1 MNIVK
6 YINKIMYRVN
16 SNIIRTM
23 NSYNIIYNIKNF
35 LPIYTL
41 IIGIVGI
48 VIIHFYFLKKEV
60 IMKQEIKEN
69 NRSGE
74 NERLKI
80 KEKELKMIYIKK
92 YISII
97 AFILII
103 DLIIFVFGIRM
114 DKILINFV
122 PFLEKGK

>member
-60 IMKQEIKEN
+60 IIKQEIKEN
-69 NRSGE
+69 NSSGE
-74 NERLKI
+74 NEKLEV

-103 DLIIFVFGIRM
+103 DLIISVFGIRI

>member
-60 IMKQEIKEN
+60 IIKQEIKEN

-92 YISII
+92 RKVIKINKLKMNNLRNGNNNSSSNINNNNIVIS
-97 AFILII
+97 
-103 DLIIFVFGIRM
+103 
-114 DKILINFV
+114 
-122 PFLEKGK
+122 

>member
-60 IMKQEIKEN
+60 IIKQEIKEN

-103 DLIIFVFGIRM
+103 DLIISVFGIRM

>member
-60 IMKQEIKEN
+60 IIKQEIKEN

>member
-48 VIIHFYFLKKEV
+48 VIIYFYFLKKEV
-60 IMKQEIKEN
+60 IIKQEIKEN
-69 NRSGE
+69 NHSGE
-74 NERLKI
+74 NEKLEI

>member
-60 IMKQEIKEN
+60 IIKQEIKEN
-69 NRSGE
+69 NSSGE
-74 NERLKI
+74 NEKLEV

-97 AFILII
+97 SFILII
-103 DLIIFVFGIRM
+103 DLIISVFEIRM

>member
-1 MNIVK
+1 MNNIVK
-6 YINKIMYRVN
+6 YVNRIMYRVN

-48 VIIHFYFLKKEV
+48 IIIYFYFLKKEV
-60 IMKQEIKEN
+60 IIKQEIKEN
-69 NRSGE
+69 NHLGE
-74 NERLKI
+74 NEKLKI

-97 AFILII
+97 VFILII
-103 DLIIFVFGIRM
+103 DLIISVFGIRM
-114 DKILINFV
+114 DKILINSV
-122 PFLEKGK
+122 PFLEK